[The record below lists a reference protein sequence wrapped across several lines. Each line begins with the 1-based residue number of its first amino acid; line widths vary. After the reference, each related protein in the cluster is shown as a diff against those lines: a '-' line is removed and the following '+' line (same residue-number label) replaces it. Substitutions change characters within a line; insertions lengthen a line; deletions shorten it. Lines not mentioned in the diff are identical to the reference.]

1 MARTIAVAN
10 HKGGVGKTT
19 TTHNLAVAL
28 VGRGRRVLVIDADA
42 QANLT
47 VALGGAPRE
56 LTRDKR
62 TLAHVLAGIT
72 PAAEA
77 IVPGT
82 RRRPALLGA
91 SGALVAVEEV
101 LVTRDVPPTRLR
113 QMLRPLEDDYDYV
126 LLDCAPGVTRVTR
139 NAMCAASRV
148 LVATTL
154 DGRSLAGIEALIA
167 TVEDL
172 AQRHRPGLRP
182 LGIVPTLHDRRHAA
196 QNMRLLELERRFGR
210 AVPVFA
216 PVARTARMSGEAV
229 SARSAVEARP
239 SSPTARAYLEIAR
252 RIDAAHGADGT
263 LHPDFSAELAPAL
276 EDGTDAHEGAD
287 DHELAATA

>member
-19 TTHNLAVAL
+19 TVLNLGVAL
-28 VGRGRRVLVIDADA
+28 MKRGRRVLLVDADA

-47 VALGGAPRE
+47 AALGGRPRE
-56 LTRDKR
+56 LTRERR
-62 TLAHVLAGIT
+62 TLAHVLAGVV

-82 RRRPALLGA
+82 KRRPALLGA
-91 SGALVAVEEV
+91 SGALVAIEEV
-101 LVTRDVPPTRLR
+101 LVTRDAPPTRLR
-113 QMLRPLEDDYDYV
+113 QMLRPVDDDYDYV
-126 LLDCAPGVTRVTR
+126 LVDCAPGITRVTR

-154 DGRSLAGIEALIA
+154 DGRSLAGIESLIA
-167 TVEDL
+167 TVEGL
-172 AQRHRPGLRP
+172 AQHHRPGLRL

-196 QNMRLLELERRFGR
+196 QNVRLEELERRFGLL
-210 AVPVFA
+210 APVFA
-216 PVARTARMSGEAV
+216 PVARTARMTGEDV
-229 SARSAVEARP
+229 SARPAVEVRP

-252 RIDAAHGADGT
+252 RIDAPHANGAA
-263 LHPDFSAELAPAL
+263 LHPDFAPEVAPAL
-276 EDGTDAHEGAD
+276 ETDDEP
-287 DHELAATA
+287 ELAETA